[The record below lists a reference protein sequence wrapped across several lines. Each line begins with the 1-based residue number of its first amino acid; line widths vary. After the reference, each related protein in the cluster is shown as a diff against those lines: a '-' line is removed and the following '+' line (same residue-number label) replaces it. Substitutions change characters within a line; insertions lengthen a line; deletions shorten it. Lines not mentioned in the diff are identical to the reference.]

1 MGKVMNSFSEQYL
14 KSARFNSATT
24 WFLSQCA
31 EARGMQEMWK
41 TVRPEVMEKLQEYA
55 IIQSA
60 ESSNRIEGVEVDKK
74 RLVPLVLGK
83 MKPTDRPE
91 EEIVGYRRA
100 LDHIHRNYKKIS
112 INAESIKKLHELA
125 QGGMTFDAGKWKE
138 RNNDI
143 IEILS
148 NGDRIIR
155 FTPVSPKDV
164 PKYIEQLCLAYND
177 VINNNKLP
185 ELIAVANF
193 ILDFLCIHPFRDG
206 NGRIS
211 RLLTLL
217 LLYQHGF
224 EVGRYISLERIV
236 EETKDSYY
244 EALKKSSLNWFD
256 AKHDHI
262 SWWHHFLGIIKT
274 AYQELKNKVE
284 QSSTGDNMSAI
295 IRQTVFALTLP
306 FSVADI
312 IKLNPTIERELIK
325 KVLAAMKKEKIIK
338 MVGKGRGAK
347 WIKR

>member
-1 MGKVMNSFSEQYL
+1 MNSFSDRYL
-14 KSARFNSATT
+14 KSALFNSATT

-41 TVRPEVMEKLQEYA
+41 TVRPEVMEKLREYA
-55 IIQSA
+55 IIQST

-83 MKPTDRPE
+83 LKPMDRPE

-100 LDHIHRNYKKIS
+100 LDHINRNYKKIDINPAS
-112 INAESIKKLHELA
+112 IQKLHALS
-125 QGGMTFDAGKWKE
+125 QGGMISDAGKWKE
-138 RNNDI
+138 RSNDI

-148 NGDRIIR
+148 NGERIVR
-155 FTPVSPKDV
+155 FTPVAPTDV
-164 PKYIEQLCLAYND
+164 PKYMEQLCHAYND
-177 VINNNKLP
+177 TANSNKLP
-185 ELIAVANF
+185 ELIAVSNF

-206 NGRIS
+206 NGRVS

-217 LLYQHGF
+217 LLYQQGF
-224 EVGRYISLERIV
+224 EVGRYISLERII

-256 AKHDHI
+256 AKHDLI
-262 SWWHHFLGIIKT
+262 IWWHYLLGTIKS

-284 QSSTGDNMSAI
+284 LSSTGDNMSAI
-295 IRQTVFALTLP
+295 IRQTALAFGMP

-312 IKLNPTIERELIK
+312 IRINPTLDRELIK
-325 KVLAAMKKEKIIK
+325 KVISSMKKEKIIK

-347 WIKR
+347 WVKR